1 MPESRSKKITANR
14 IARKFKTEFIPGP
27 GPDIKSPQC
36 TIAVETE
43 VTLSEAVRKL
53 SGYRGPVYVA
63 ATNKK
68 SLFAA
73 IEKFAHT
80 TIGVMDNQ
88 GEIIIISTRMKKD

>member
-1 MPESRSKKITANR
+1 MSESRSIKIAANR
-14 IARKFKTEFIPGP
+14 IARKLKTEYILGP
-27 GPDIKSPQC
+27 GPDIKSSQC

-43 VTLSEAVRKL
+43 RSLSEAVRKL

-63 ATNKK
+63 VTKKK
-68 SLFAA
+68 SLFAT

-88 GEIIIISTRMKKD
+88 GRIVKKSTRKMDR